1 MLAVSAAVAP
11 SLGEFVL
18 PLPASFS
25 LASSG
30 ICTFKR
36 GRLPPEGPPEGAPR
50 PEFVLLGG
58 PNVDDGGPEVTVV
71 VEEAEIFLLGFGGLF
86 MAPAL
91 LAVLASVTVAIE
103 LAELLRCGSHG
114 LLASLVVVDDAQC
127 CDNMERDSS
136 IGVKIERDL
145 TDMRFTGSSI
155 CACGACCCC
164 GCG

>member
-1 MLAVSAAVAP
+1 MFAVSAAVAP

-18 PLPASFS
+18 PVPASFS

-36 GRLPPEGPPEGAPR
+36 GRLPPEAPPR

-58 PNVDDGGPEVTVV
+58 PNVDDGGPEVTVA
-71 VEEAEIFLLGFGGLF
+71 VEEIEILLLGFGGLF

-91 LAVLASVTVAIE
+91 LAALVSVTVAIE
-103 LAELLRCGSHG
+103 LAELLRCGSLG
-114 LLASLVVVDDAQC
+114 LVASLVVVDDAQC